1 MTAVV
6 FPQRAAVTY
15 VKSLFDIAGE
25 ATRDAATL
33 TRDAST
39 LTRQAVKLI
48 AGSRH
53 GRTMGVLRKYVTETN
68 QYGADQVKEIIAN
81 MERFVDPKI
90 AQQNKDIK
98 YRRAAR
104 AEERRE
110 KEEAAEKASWEPGG
124 NSFNHAVGELRTDA
138 HALIYMAK
146 VIEDS
151 GNERAIDAMSDWVYS
166 EERGRL
172 FAGLKEA
179 LKPPPEVSPAPRKR
193 RGRAGPHVQGG
204 NVVDGPWA
212 S

>member
-1 MTAVV
+1 MTAAV
-6 FPQRAAVTY
+6 FPQRAVVTY
-15 VKSLFDIAGE
+15 VNALFGIAGE

-33 TRDAST
+33 NRDAAT

-48 AGSRH
+48 DGSRH
-53 GRTMGVLRKYVTETN
+53 GRAMGVLRKYVTETN
-68 QYGADQVKEIIAN
+68 QYGANQVKEIIAD

-90 AQQNKDIK
+90 AQQNKDTQ
-98 YRRAAR
+98 YRRMVR
-104 AEERRE
+104 EEERRE
-110 KEEAAEKASWEPGG
+110 KEEAEEKAAWEPGG
-124 NSFNHAVGELRTDA
+124 DSFNHAVGELRADA
-138 HALIYMAK
+138 QALIYMAK

-151 GNERAIDAMSDWVYS
+151 GTECAADAMSDWLYS

-179 LKPPPEVSPAPRKR
+179 LKPPPECPPSPAKR
-193 RGRAGPHVQGG
+193 RSRKMTHVRGG

>member
-15 VKSLFDIAGE
+15 VKALFDIAGE

-39 LTRQAVKLI
+39 LTRQAFKLVD
-48 AGSRH
+48 GSRH
-53 GRTMGVLRKYVTETN
+53 GHVMGVLRKYVTETN
-68 QYGADQVKEIIAN
+68 QFGADQVKEIIAD

-90 AQQNKDIK
+90 AQQNKDTQS
-98 YRRAAR
+98 RRKVR
-104 AEERRE
+104 EKERRE
-110 KEEAAEKASWEPGG
+110 KDAEEDKVSWEPGG
-124 NSFNHAVGELRTDA
+124 HNFNHAVGELRADA
-138 HALIYMAK
+138 QALIYMAK

-151 GNERAIDAMSDWVYS
+151 GTECAADAMSDWLYS

-179 LKPPPEVSPAPRKR
+179 LKPPPEVPPAPPKR
-193 RGRAGPHVQGG
+193 RSRARPRAQSG
-204 NVVDGPWA
+204 NVVEGPWA